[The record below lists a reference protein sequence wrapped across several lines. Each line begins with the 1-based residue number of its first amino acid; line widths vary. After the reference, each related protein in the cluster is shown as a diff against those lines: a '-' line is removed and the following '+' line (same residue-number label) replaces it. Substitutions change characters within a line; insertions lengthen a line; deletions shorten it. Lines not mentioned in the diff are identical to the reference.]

1 MSGQPL
7 LRVRDLVVEF
17 STEHGVVRAVDRVS
31 FDVFPNETLGL
42 VGESGCGKTV
52 TGLSILGLIPSP
64 PGRIAGGSIQ
74 LDGRELVGLSESE
87 FRRIRGRDV
96 AMIFQEP
103 MTALNP
109 VFTVGNQIADGELLF
124 HDLGDAR
131 GIGRLDDRT
140 HLGAKHTHGDRFLEQ
155 CR

>member
-52 TGLSILGLIPSP
+52 TGLSH
-64 PGRIAGGSIQ
+64 PGTDSQPAGSY
-74 LDGRELVGLSESE
+74 
-87 FRRIRGRDV
+87 RRR
-96 AMIFQEP
+96 QH
-103 MTALNP
+103 TSS
-109 VFTVGNQIADGELLF
+109 T
-124 HDLGDAR
+124 
-131 GIGRLDDRT
+131 
-140 HLGAKHTHGDRFLEQ
+140 GASWSACPNRSSGAFAAATWR
-155 CR
+155 